1 MKKVLLAE
9 HARATWDSLP
19 KTTRQKVKASVASMN
34 VRKQSLKVK
43 RLNDGQYAILVGN
56 DLRVIVAPHD
66 DALMIMTILNERI
79 LERLAEQ

>member
-1 MKKVLLAE
+1 
-9 HARATWDSLP
+9 
-19 KTTRQKVKASVASMN
+19 MN